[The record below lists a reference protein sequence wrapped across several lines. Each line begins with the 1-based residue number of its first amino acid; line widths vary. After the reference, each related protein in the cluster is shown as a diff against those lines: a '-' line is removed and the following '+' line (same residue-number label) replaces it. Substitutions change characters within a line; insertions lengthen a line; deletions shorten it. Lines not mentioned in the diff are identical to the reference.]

1 MFTSNAIYSINF
13 SLFFVLL
20 HQINR
25 EKQRDKE
32 IEMAKKKKENIERI
46 EDMTIRFFL
55 TEKQGKTLVMLFER
69 SQPILWR

>member
-1 MFTSNAIYSINF
+1 
-13 SLFFVLL
+13 VLL